1 MNAMSVIEKAV
12 TDAYCEGSD
21 YAGKPVAVRAEQARS
36 GRRLLRTSFLWLGGL
51 LVAAGTNLQSHAARS
66 S

>member
-12 TDAYCEGSD
+12 TDTYCESSD
-21 YAGKPVAVRAEQARS
+21 FAGKPVALRVEQARS
-36 GRRLLRTSFLWLGGL
+36 GGRLLRTSFLWLGSL
-51 LVAAGTNLQSHAARS
+51 LVTAGTNLQSHAARS

>member
-12 TDAYCEGSD
+12 TDAYCGRSNV
-21 YAGKPVAVRAEQARS
+21 AGKPAAVRAEQDGS
-36 GRRLLRTSFLWLGGL
+36 CRRLLRTSFLWLAGL
-51 LVAAGTNLQSHAARS
+51 LVAAGINLQSHAARS